1 MNLSAPLLHLYRYLL
16 GVLTTSESIIFY
28 FSNQSSKLQVSYTEI
43 ASYTKYAEQI
53 SAITIYT
60 KMQLFSVDYLL
71 IKFVIRDK
79 CIVIALI
86 CSAYLV

>member
-1 MNLSAPLLHLYRYLL
+1 MNLSAPLLYLYRYLL
-16 GVLTTSESIIFY
+16 GVLTTSESIFFY
-28 FSNQSSKLQVSYTEI
+28 FSNQSSKLQVPYTEI

-71 IKFVIRDK
+71 IKFD
-79 CIVIALI
+79 LI
-86 CSAYLV
+86 TK